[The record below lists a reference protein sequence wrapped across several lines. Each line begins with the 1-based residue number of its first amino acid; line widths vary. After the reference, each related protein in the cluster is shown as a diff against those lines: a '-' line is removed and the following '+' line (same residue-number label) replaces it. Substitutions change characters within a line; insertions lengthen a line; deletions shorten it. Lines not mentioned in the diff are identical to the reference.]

1 MSQLSITE
9 VFEIENKGKLKE
21 SIALLEKILIS
32 HTKLRNSKE
41 LMFNLEAI
49 KGRRVYKSLYYHYK
63 VHLGLI
69 NGMISL
75 NDFQGFR
82 EFFIEFENEKSSL
95 SLYKKTLLD
104 IFKAYEF
111 NKK

>member
-1 MSQLSITE
+1 
-9 VFEIENKGKLKE
+9 
-21 SIALLEKILIS
+21 
-32 HTKLRNSKE
+32 
-41 LMFNLEAI
+41 MFNLEAI

-111 NKK
+111 NIELLKNEIQVVSFIEKVMLFRMEIMCL